1 MRVRELASTLTDQQI
16 VKLFNQEGLT
26 NKNNPYTLGSIKWIR
41 CKHSIPSVILL
52 RKPDEFTIEEVA
64 KKFNVSHYVVRYWIE
79 CNIVNTRR
87 LGFKF
92 WVLIDVTCRIVPT
105 FPQRSQ
111 SLLLMTAA

>member
-1 MRVRELASTLTDQQI
+1 MTDTERTDQQI